1 MASFQKE
8 YKRSA
13 QYYKEVW
20 IMKRKIALT
29 VLCLAAAAVLIFGT
43 LTLSAGADTK
53 TLTEDEIN
61 QIVSTTTDTTQI
73 SSPFTEAVNKVR
85 DSVVGIN
92 NYQTVSSNYGYG
104 FGYGFGGK
112 NDRDRESRDQLYA
125 TGSGVVITSLGH
137 VLTNYHVI
145 EDATRVTVT
154 CSKDNQEHA
163 AEVVGYDSDKDLAI
177 LLVEGLDVEPVQL
190 GDSDALQVGEWAIV
204 IGNPISEKF
213 ARTVTIGIVSAVD
226 REVTDTSYDRY
237 YRRYTNTNTMI
248 QTDAAVNSG
257 NSGGGMFNLLGQL
270 QGIPTRKYSSSGSF
284 FNTETVDNIGLCI
297 PINAAKPLIEE
308 VLRGYNG
315 GSTTAQKDDPKAANA
330 STNMLDKPR
339 LGVTVSTLSSSVNG
353 VLPLGAFV
361 MDVEAG
367 SPADEAGI
375 RKGDV
380 IVALNDETTSS
391 TSALTNKLLNYGE
404 GDTVTVKVYRAEG
417 AGDAIVDNGLDLTVI
432 GDGEYLDLEVTLR
445 VINTSM

>member
-1 MASFQKE
+1 
-8 YKRSA
+8 
-13 QYYKEVW
+13 
-20 IMKRKIALT
+20 MKKKIALT
-29 VLCLAAAAVLIFGT
+29 VLCLAAAAVLLFGT

-73 SSPFTEAVNKVR
+73 TSPFIEAVSKVR

-92 NYQTVSSNYGYG
+92 NYQTVSASYGYG
-104 FGYGFGGK
+104 FGYDFGGK
-112 NDRDRESRDQLYA
+112 NDRDRDGREQLYA

-145 EDATRVTVT
+145 EDASRVTVT
-154 CSKDNQEHA
+154 CSQDNQEHD

-177 LLVEGLDVEPVQL
+177 LLVDGLNIAPVQL

-213 ARTVTIGIVSAVD
+213 ARTVTIGTISAVD
-226 REVTDTSYDRY
+226 REVTDTNYDRY

-257 NSGGGMFNLLGQL
+257 NSGGGMFNVLGQL
-270 QGIPTRKYSSSGSF
+270 QGIPTRKYGSSGSF
-284 FNTETVDNIGLCI
+284 FSSSENIDNIGLCI

-315 GSTTAQKDDPKAANA
+315 GNSTAKKDDSQNA
-330 STNMLDKPR
+330 GTSTNMLDKPR

-361 MDVEAG
+361 MEVEAG

-380 IVALNDETTSS
+380 IVALNGETTSS
-391 TSALTNKLLNYGE
+391 TSALTSKLLNFGE

-417 AGDAIVDNGLDLTVI
+417 AGDAISDNGLDLKAI